1 LVLQANGLTDVTGV
15 PVKLK
20 WDPKILRLNSAT
32 AGTFLAR
39 DGSVN
44 QPTVDIRNDAGEA
57 SIEMNRAPGTAGVN
71 GGGPLMQFTFVAVA
85 KGSTAVT
92 ASDAILKN
100 SKGQSTPVAA
110 PTVNV
115 VVQ

>member
-1 LVLQANGLTDVTGV
+1 
-15 PVKLK
+15 
-20 WDPKILRLNSAT
+20 
-32 AGTFLAR
+32 
-39 DGSVN
+39 VN

-57 SIEMNRAPGTAGVN
+57 SIEMNRATGNPGVN